1 MSNHVKILAR
11 CDFSLWRRQRHKTY
25 LPIPTMTSA
34 SCPRVVVQPSPLAR
48 KWYCI
53 LRASVWAV
61 DRRHYRYTIT
71 ESITEKEARMRLQHA
86 SLSQQINPNRR
97 EDHILGQQ
105 QHQLSIIEWT
115 WVTFEMPLWLSPSV
129 LRRVVIDVVSSMRV
143 MCVALY
149 PWDPIIWQNAF
160 YDEWPLSDNN

>member
-1 MSNHVKILAR
+1 MSNHVKIFADVIIF
-11 CDFSLWRRQRHKTY
+11 CMTKTKTQD
-25 LPIPTMTSA
+25 IPTMTSA
-34 SCPRVVVQPSPLAR
+34 SCPRVVVQPSPLAW

-53 LRASVWAV
+53 LRASVRAV

-71 ESITEKEARMRLQHA
+71 ESITEKEAR
-86 SLSQQINPNRR
+86 QQINPYRR

-105 QHQLSIIEWT
+105 QQQLSIIEWT

-129 LRRVVIDVVSSMRV
+129 LRRVVVDVVSSMRV

-149 PWDPIIWQNAF
+149 PWYPIIWQNAF
-160 YDEWPLSDNN
+160 YDESYTLSVNN